1 MERTWG
7 KATLGSILI
16 EMKCR
21 THGFE
26 RFRVKLVKRFNIGSD
41 QIVPKLRSKPTRG
54 EITLLYVGRNVSDR
68 EARKYL
74 IGYFREKGMLEEIV
88 RMRMLV

>member
-1 MERTWG
+1 
-7 KATLGSILI
+7 LPSILI

-26 RFRVKLVKRFNIGSD
+26 RFRVKLVKRVNIGSD
-41 QIVPKLRSKPTRG
+41 QILPKLRSKPSKG
-54 EITLLYVGRNVSDR
+54 EITLLYVGRNVSEK

-74 IGYFREKGMLEEIV
+74 IGYFREKGILEEVV